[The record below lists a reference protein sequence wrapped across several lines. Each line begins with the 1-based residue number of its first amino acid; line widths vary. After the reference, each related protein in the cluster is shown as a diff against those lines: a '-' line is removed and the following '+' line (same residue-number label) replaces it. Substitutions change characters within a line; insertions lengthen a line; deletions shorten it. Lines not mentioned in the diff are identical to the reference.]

1 MLALTATIA
10 FRIAA
15 NRKASSIM
23 EPNRKP
29 TSIPRLFFILIST
42 SLLIIGGVLLAA
54 DIKCAYDI
62 EGWWA
67 PPYPDAET
75 VSVTYDLFRPRALG
89 ETDWIMESPD
99 DVETVKQWYR
109 DYRLFRDGRG
119 TCARLGLDRDL
130 CLAKKKTATAGLI
143 LLKSAC
149 GT

>member
-109 DYRLFRDGRG
+109 DYRLFVMEEERVRGLGWTETFVSPKEDGDG
-119 TCARLGLDRDL
+119 S
-130 CLAKKKTATAGLI
+130 LI